1 MILANRK
8 NSKQESMS
16 IAETANILKSS
27 VEERAES
34 TESTGV
40 TFDTLLE
47 SLLKIGSISKS
58 QALNIPSVQASIN
71 VIANTI
77 SSLPI
82 KMYQEIDGEV
92 KEIFD
97 DNRLILIN
105 HSTGDTLTATQF
117 WKAILEDYFLGKGG
131 YAYINKRGN
140 KFESL
145 HYVDESNVSIN
156 MNTDPIFKDYNILVN
171 GCTYAPY
178 RFLKFLRKT
187 KDGCTSRSIIK
198 ENSLMLSVA
207 YFSLKYENKLVA
219 KGGNKRGFLKSEGKL
234 EQPAIDDLKASWAKL
249 YSNDDSENV
258 VVLNKGLDFKEAS
271 NSSVEMQLNE
281 QKLTNSSEISMLLNV
296 PNAIIRGNATEQD
309 NKNFVKYCII
319 PILND
324 LEISLDRDFLLERE
338 KRNTYYAFDT
348 KELLRGSLKER
359 YEAYEVALR
368 NNFLQCDEVRGME
381 DFEPLGF
388 NYIKLGLQDVLLNPK
403 TGDIFTP
410 NRGTVENIE
419 SKNIITEAEIN
430 LKEGEEIEDRS

>member
-1 MILANRK
+1 
-8 NSKQESMS
+8 MS
-16 IAETANILKSS
+16 IAEAANILKCN

-34 TESTGV
+34 SESTGV
-40 TFDTLLE
+40 TLDTLLE
-47 SLLKIGSISKS
+47 SLLKVGSISKS
-58 QALNIPSVQASIN
+58 QALNIPSLQASIN

-82 KMYQEIDGEV
+82 KMYEEIDGEV
-92 KEIFD
+92 KEIID
-97 DNRLILIN
+97 DHRLTLLN

-140 KFESL
+140 KVASL
-145 HYVDESNVSIN
+145 HYVDETNVSVI

-171 GCTYAPY
+171 GYTYAPY
-178 RFLKFLRKT
+178 RFLKLLRKT
-187 KDGCTSRSIIK
+187 KDGCTSQSIIK

-234 EQPAIDDLKASWAKL
+234 DQPTIDDLKSSWAKL
-249 YSNDDSENV
+249 YSSDESENV

-281 QKLTNSSEISMLLNV
+281 QKLTNSSEISMIFNV

-309 NKNFVKYCII
+309 NKNFIKHCII

-324 LEISLDRDFLLERE
+324 LETSLDRDFLLEKE
-338 KRNTYYAFDT
+338 KKNTYYAFDT

-359 YEAYEVALR
+359 YEAYEIALK
-368 NNFLQCDEVRGME
+368 NNFLQPDEVRNLE
-381 DFEPLGF
+381 DYEPLGF
-388 NYIKLGLQDVLLNPK
+388 NYMKLGLQDVLLDPK
-403 TGDIFTP
+403 TGNIFTP
-410 NRGTVENIE
+410 NRGTIENLENDSIM
-419 SKNIITEAEIN
+419 
-430 LKEGEEIEDRS
+430 KEGDGDEN

>member
-1 MILANRK
+1 MGLINK
-8 NSKQESMS
+8 NAGQHETLS
-16 IAETANILKSS
+16 IAETANILKSNI
-27 VEERAES
+27 EERAES
-34 TESTGV
+34 ESTGV
-40 TFDTLLE
+40 TFNTFLE

-58 QALNIPSVQASIN
+58 QALNIPSLQASIN

-92 KEIFD
+92 KEITD
-97 DNRLILIN
+97 DHRLTLLN

-131 YAYINKRGN
+131 YAYINKHGN
-140 KFESL
+140 KVESL
-145 HYVDESNVSIN
+145 HYVDETNVSIS

-171 GCTYAPY
+171 GYTYAPY

-187 KDGCTSRSIIK
+187 KDGCTSKSIIK

-219 KGGNKRGFLKSEGKL
+219 KGGNKRGFLKSENKL
-234 EQPAIDDLKASWAKL
+234 EQPTIDELKASWAKL
-249 YSNDDSENV
+249 YSNDESENV

-281 QKLTNSSEISMLLNV
+281 QKLTNSSEISMLINV
-296 PNAIIRGNATEQD
+296 PNAIIRGNASEQD
-309 NKNFVKYCII
+309 NKNFIKHCII
-319 PILND
+319 PILTD
-324 LEISLDRDFLLERE
+324 LETSLDRDFLLEKE
-338 KRNTYYAFDT
+338 KKNTYYAFDT

-359 YEAYEVALR
+359 YEAYEIALR
-368 NNFLQCDEVRGME
+368 NNFLQPDEVRNLE
-381 DFEPLGF
+381 DYEPFGF
-388 NYIKLGLQDVLLNPK
+388 NYMKLGLQDVLFNPR

-419 SKNIITEAEIN
+419 EES
-430 LKEGEEIEDRS
+430 LMKEGEEDENRS